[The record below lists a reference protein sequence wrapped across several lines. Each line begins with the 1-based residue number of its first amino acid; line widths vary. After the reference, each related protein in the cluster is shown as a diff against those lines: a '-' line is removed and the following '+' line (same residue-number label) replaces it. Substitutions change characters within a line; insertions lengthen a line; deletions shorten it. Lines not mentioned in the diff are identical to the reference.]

1 MVTRF
6 NGNSFGVNAK
16 VREDCY
22 ALKPRRVEDIRSG
35 ESPCTEDY
43 LAANALKAAGRWK
56 LMATRSWELICDEAI
71 MR

>member
-1 MVTRF
+1 MATCF
-6 NGNSFGVNAK
+6 DGNSFGVNAK

-22 ALKPRRVEDIRSG
+22 ALKPRRVEDIRRG

-43 LAANALKAAGRWK
+43 LAAAGRWK